1 MDDRINNLKLVNKKL
16 NTLVLALNT
25 IVLEL
30 EKLNETKCGRDELW
44 KEVEGLQKKVDYQK
58 CQIEDYHEHV
68 EEGKV
73 EFEKVSQNSKILSN
87 RVLGEKK
94 KVFLV
99 KRNRDATRT
108 LSSNF
113 QRSLSYQILLQHWLQ
128 IW

>member
-1 MDDRINNLKLVNKKL
+1 VKGGGRVAKK
-16 NTLVLALNT
+16 
-25 IVLEL
+25 
-30 EKLNETKCGRDELW
+30 G
-44 KEVEGLQKKVDYQK
+44 GLPK

>member
-1 MDDRINNLKLVNKKL
+1 M
-16 NTLVLALNT
+16 
-25 IVLEL
+25 
-30 EKLNETKCGRDELW
+30 
-44 KEVEGLQKKVDYQK
+44 QKKVDYQK
-58 CQIEDYHEHV
+58 CQIEDYHERA

-87 RVLGEKK
+87 RVLGEEK
-94 KVFLV
+94 KVFLA
-99 KRNRDATRT
+99 KRNCDAARI